1 MSDFSIL
8 SFFWISLFDLCSV
21 LFFFARDE
29 ILTKNKFLEEEA
41 KRKAEMVDNGEDS
54 SVQQD
59 PQDDSGLDDSQQD
72 DDVFYD
78 SDGNE
83 REEE

>member
-8 SFFWISLFDLCSV
+8 FSEFHYLIFV
-21 LFFFARDE
+21 LFSFFARDE